1 MRIFIWICDIDI
13 WLFFQLSMIYME
25 YPHFFNYNLQHISG
39 IPPVCISCI
48 KKKHIVNLMREI
60 RFYCGKL
67 WWTLI
72 MTLISWAFRR
82 SKSISTFFLHPVYAL
97 VPDPSWS
104 FMDAIWRD
112 IGLSCQAPAF
122 YFTFHWVPPPLAPH
136 GDENLWETGPRSWFR
151 NSRCWQI

>member
-112 IGLSCQAPAF
+112 IGLSCQAAGCSCWLQLLQSSRQ
-122 YFTFHWVPPPLAPH
+122 FTRRIILVWCTSREWGGGTPLK
-136 GDENLWETGPRSWFR
+136 N
-151 NSRCWQI
+151 